1 MDHNYIKNKRELR
14 RIERPCL
21 AEVTHHVLPP
31 PTASTKVLEVQCGI
45 GHLSPSANSFSKT
58 IAILIDILGTS
69 TLWPDIVITWSAF
82 LALKISKF
90 PATTSVLPGPSLNLA
105 LISASS
111 ASILHSEG
119 KKKTRP
125 SASSTLTGAWKNVKR
140 VSMLRTL
147 ALSSST
153 MVYICCV
160 DTLDCMLAYRPRIW
174 ACRGLELIVDISSCD
189 SPYFCYRLT
198 QRFQWSC
205 NLAADHPKELFY
217 QRGVFSYSEGLS
229 LNVAS
234 YFPKF
239 LRRSLD
245 LIP

>member
-1 MDHNYIKNKRELR
+1 M
-14 RIERPCL
+14 
-21 AEVTHHVLPP
+21 
-31 PTASTKVLEVQCGI
+31 
-45 GHLSPSANSFSKT
+45 
-58 IAILIDILGTS
+58 LIDILGTS
-69 TLWPDIVITWSAF
+69 TLWLDTVITWLAF

-90 PATTSVLPGPSLNLA
+90 PAKTSVLPGPCLNLA

-147 ALSSST
+147 ALISST

-160 DTLDCMLAYRPRIW
+160 DTLDCTLAYRPEIL
-174 ACRGLELIVDISSCD
+174 ACWGLELIIDIALCD

-198 QRFQWSC
+198 QGFQRSC
-205 NLAADHPKELFY
+205 NFAADHPKELLN
-217 QRGVFSYSEGLS
+217 QRGVFSNSESLS
-229 LNVAS
+229 LNAAL
-234 YFPKF
+234 YFPQF
-239 LRRSLD
+239 FRRSLNPVPKLFLVLACSFRSNIKHFQALSYQEHVD
-245 LIP
+245 SPDVNIKVVP